1 MRAGGGRDGG
11 TRGGVIGIVATV
23 RERWLRPDEAVM
35 FDPLR
40 IALSCEGGRGAR
52 GGHACRTPAAECR
65 ESVGNIREGRGEAV
79 WETLRGQQYP

>member
-1 MRAGGGRDGG
+1 MGG

-23 RERWLRPDEAVM
+23 RERWLWLDEAVM

-65 ESVGNIREGRGEAV
+65 ESARNTRRAGGRRCG
-79 WETLRGQQYP
+79 